1 MYDSGAKSSRGRQT
15 SRPSRAEKDVESR
28 GTLAY
33 SFPYINR
40 YSNRATFR
48 VTWVRGQP
56 RHATF
61 WRACVPAASSCDILR
76 SLRASGLVMR
86 HFEEP
91 ACQRPR
97 HAAFWRACVPAEP
110 SSDFLRSLRA
120 SGLVKRLF
128 RVAAC
133 QRSRQATFWRACV
146 PAASSSDFFASLR
159 ASGPVKRL
167 FGVAACQRSRQ
178 ATFSRRCVPA
188 EPSSD
193 FFAPLTTQ
201 RPRQA
206 AWRRMKGRR
215 CRASRPRFVP

>member
-15 SRPSRAEKDVESR
+15 FRPSREEKDVESR

-61 WRACVPAASSCDILR
+61 WRACVPAEPSCRILESRRASSPVMSHFGEPACQRPRHATFWRACVPAAPSCDILR
-76 SLRASGLVMR
+76 SLRASGPVMR

-91 ACQRPR
+91 ASQRSC
-97 HAAFWRACVPAEP
+97 HAAFWRACVPA
-110 SSDFLRSLRA
+110 A
-120 SGLVKRLF
+120 
-128 RVAAC
+128 
-133 QRSRQATFWRACV
+133 
-146 PAASSSDFFASLR
+146 
-159 ASGPVKRL
+159 
-167 FGVAACQRSRQ
+167 
-178 ATFSRRCVPA
+178 
-188 EPSSD
+188 PSSD

-201 RPRQA
+201 RARQA
-206 AWRRMKGRR
+206 TFSRRL
-215 CRASRPRFVP
+215 RPSGPVKRLGDV